1 MTPFSNTP
9 WHCHTDPDPGV
20 HRALEAARGY
30 WGISRKVQ
38 AAGETTFTP
47 RDSSAAREGRLELEG
62 AVLGSF
68 WKGWSW
74 GWAGWGA
81 VEGIPSY
88 PAVPAHLQGSV
99 SSPCSSVPDL
109 SPAAVSSVLGAR
121 WEAGEGSWQGRETK
135 EGLTVPGVRASIE
148 NRIS

>member
-47 RDSSAAREGRLELEG
+47 RDSSAVREGRLELEG

-68 WKGWSW
+68 WKGMELGV
-74 GWAGWGA
+74 GWLGGCKRHP
-81 VEGIPSY
+81 EPS
-88 PAVPAHLQGSV
+88 
-99 SSPCSSVPDL
+99 L
-109 SPAAVSSVLGAR
+109 SPSPPS
-121 WEAGEGSWQGRETK
+121 
-135 EGLTVPGVRASIE
+135 GLR
-148 NRIS
+148 